1 MEAAFLQRL
10 GLAADADERAIR
22 RAYAR
27 ALKQIDQ
34 EHDLQGFQQL
44 REDYEA
50 ALQWLRHA
58 DVREDDPEQ
67 YEDHD
72 VTVQPIDTPWSTPA
86 RQAAATP
93 QQPQAPEPPAVPS
106 ADAAAHAVF
115 AAFAQSPPAQ
125 DAAAW
130 RRALEHCLDDPRLV
144 SIAAREQFEQHLAQ
158 WLADGWRPGHEA
170 LLEAAIA
177 VFGWDS
183 DRRRLQSL
191 GHGGALVDTAIDEYT
206 MFELQ
211 TAGELKAQR
220 QLLARL
226 REDRPPGARE
236 LVRHAPTLELMVAR
250 FPRWLTMVASVEQII
265 AWRQQHAELK
275 PWRRRLA
282 QLGQRSK
289 PVHPANTARGGMH
302 WGTGWMIFFV
312 VVMLLRAIAQWS
324 ESKTVSPEKAA
335 AAQASTHVERGKT
348 LLDAR
353 QYAEALDAYD
363 TADAIFPGQYST
375 LTGRARAYFELKQY
389 EASLRD
395 LDAVLQKQ
403 PDDGYAQWLR
413 AHILNI
419 QDKPEQAQAQ
429 LERLVRSN
437 GENDGAHVALAEF
450 HLNHRQ
456 YPQAMSVLDHAIKVL
471 PKPSAY
477 LLSLRGLLFLRQGPD
492 QQARAN
498 ADFGAALNAKATP
511 AQLNEI
517 AWMLATN
524 NVALPHALKFA
535 DLALAPAQHP
545 AYMDT
550 RGLILLRLGR
560 YAEAAEQYDA
570 AVVMEPDQFHALYGR
585 GLARRKLGQRS
596 AGDADLQAA
605 RAGRPGI
612 DAEYARFGIK
622 P

>member
-1 MEAAFLQRL
+1 MEAVFLQRL
-10 GLAADADERAIR
+10 GLAPDADERAIR

-27 ALKQIDQ
+27 ALKRIDQ

-58 DVREDDPEQ
+58 GMQEDAQQ
-67 YEDHD
+67 YEDQGA
-72 VTVQPIDTPWSTPA
+72 TGQPASTPPPA
-86 RQAAATP
+86 PAMPA
-93 QQPQAPEPPAVPS
+93 APETAETTATSS
-106 ADAAAHAVF
+106 AGAAAHAVF
-115 AAFAQSPPAQ
+115 STFVQHPPAQ

-130 RRALEHCLDDPRLV
+130 RRALEHCLDDPQLV

-158 WLADGWRPGHEA
+158 WLADGWRPGHET

-177 VFGWDS
+177 TFGWDS

-211 TAGELKAQR
+211 AAAELKAQR
-220 QLLARL
+220 KLLQRL
-226 REDRPPGARE
+226 RDARAPGARE
-236 LVRHAPTLELMVAR
+236 LVRHAPTLEVMVAR

-265 AWRQQHAELK
+265 AWRQQHAELA

-282 QLGQRSK
+282 QLGQPGQRRPPEHTAK
-289 PVHPANTARGGMH
+289 AARGGMH
-302 WGTGWMIFFV
+302 WGTGWIIFLLAV
-312 VVMLLRAIAQWS
+312 TLLRAVAQWS
-324 ESKTVSPEKAA
+324 GGTEAPPEKAA
-335 AAQASTHVERGKT
+335 AAQASGHTQRGAT
-348 LLDAR
+348 LFDAG
-353 QYAEALDAYD
+353 QHAEALAAYNAAD
-363 TADAIFPGQYST
+363 TLVPGQYNT
-375 LTGRARAYFELKQY
+375 LTGRARAYLELKQY
-389 EASLRD
+389 EAALRD
-395 LDAVLQKQ
+395 LDKVLQRQ

-413 AHILNI
+413 AHILNL
-419 QDKPEQAQAQ
+419 QDKPELAQAQ
-429 LERLVRSN
+429 LERLVSSDAD
-437 GENDGAHVALAEF
+437 NDGAHLALVEF

-456 YPQAMSVLDHAIKVL
+456 YPQAMSALDHAIKVL

-477 LLSLRGLLFLRQGPD
+477 LLSLRALLNLRQGPG
-492 QQARAN
+492 QLARAE
-498 ADFGAALNAKATP
+498 ADFSAALNASTTP
-511 AQLNEI
+511 PQLNET

-535 DLALAPAQHP
+535 DLALASAPKP

-560 YAEAAEQYDA
+560 YAEAAEQYGA
-570 AVVMEPDQFHALYGR
+570 AMAMQPDYYHAMYGR

-605 RAGRPGI
+605 R
-612 DAEYARFGIK
+612 
-622 P
+622 